1 VRRVL
6 QPPPGSVR
14 HLEVCGLELLVPSR
28 GAAEWEDEH
37 GARCLE
43 ANMTPLFTS
52 LQPSNVVRLF
62 SSVLLERSI
71 LVVATDSGPLFDTLE
86 ALRALVFPLTWYH
99 IYLPALPDAFE
110 GMTDNLGAPVTYLM
124 GCAKGAEMLMDNVKF
139 ENCVVADLD
148 DDVVSQYES
157 VGLGVHKVA
166 IVVGSGGGPRK
177 PLAFCGVLL
186 PRAPARCL
194 VGARDLEHVILPT
207 PFAARF
213 WTRWTT

>member
-1 VRRVL
+1 
-6 QPPPGSVR
+6 
-14 HLEVCGLELLVPSR
+14 
-28 GAAEWEDEH
+28 
-37 GARCLE
+37 
-43 ANMTPLFTS
+43 MTPLFTS

-148 DDVVSQYES
+148 DDVVSQYEF
-157 VGLGVHKVA
+157 VGLRVQKVA
-166 IVVGSGGGPRK
+166 VVVGSGDGQGIHYPFVIF
-177 PLAFCGVLL
+177 PGAHHCVDPFLL
-186 PRAPARCL
+186 QGFGRARLHEAPARAAR
-194 VGARDLEHVILPT
+194 ARDQS
-207 PFAARF
+207 R
-213 WTRWTT
+213 

>member
-1 VRRVL
+1 MPCTESDTASTTPPQAASRVEAL
-6 QPPPGSVR
+6 SVEAR
-14 HLEVCGLELLVPSR
+14 S
-28 GAAEWEDEH
+28 AA
-37 GARCLE
+37 
-43 ANMTPLFTS
+43 S
-52 LQPSNVVRLF
+52 VSVVGG
-62 SSVLLERSI
+62 
-71 LVVATDSGPLFDTLE
+71 GPLAFE
-86 ALRALVFPLTWYH
+86 ALDPGACLAAPPSQGSRPRNTTWLARNPAPSGEVL
-99 IYLPALPDAFE
+99 LPALPDAFE